1 MLNRVTSHVKDLD
14 KADIARLSNDE
25 ISQLTYDAMVEIV
38 LASEMPVRNVERI
51 RTFEGETVSRLAWM
65 ARDHCRKQA
74 ASLS

>member
-1 MLNRVTSHVKDLD
+1 MLNRVISRMQDLD
-14 KADIARLSNDE
+14 KADIARMSNDE
-25 ISQLTYDAMVEIV
+25 ISQLNYEAMVEIV
-38 LASEMPVRNVERI
+38 LASEMPVRNIERI